1 MLTEKERKAL
11 LNIARQ
17 TIEEYVREG
26 KKPAFEVTEPALK
39 EKRGVFVTLHEAG
52 RLRGCIGHVMP
63 IDELYRDVSRIAIE
77 SATADPRFPPVKAEE
92 LKEIEIEISVL
103 TVPERIK
110 SIEEMELGRDG
121 VIIKRGMRQGVF
133 LPQVATETGWS
144 KEEFLSHLSQ
154 DKAGLEAEAW
164 KDKDTEIFTFQAE
177 VFSEERKEKNNTGR
191 R

>member
-17 TIEEYVREG
+17 AIEEYIQEG
-26 KKPAFEVTEPALK
+26 KKPTFEVTEPPLR
-39 EKRGVFVTLHEAG
+39 EKRGVFVTLHEGG
-52 RLRGCIGHVMP
+52 RLRGCIGQIRPV
-63 IDELYRDVSRIAIE
+63 DELYQAVSRMAIE
-77 SATADPRFPPVKAEE
+77 SATADPRFPPVKAKE

-103 TVPERIK
+103 TVPKRIK

-133 LPQVATETGWS
+133 LPQVAMETGWS
-144 KEEFLSHLSQ
+144 KEEFLEHLAR
-154 DKAGLEAEAW
+154 DKAGLEAGAW
-164 KDKDTEIFTFQAE
+164 KNKGTEIFTFQAE
-177 VFSEERKEKNNTGR
+177 IFSEQKKKNNIGR